1 MRSPIMISVIG
12 GGGKVSPQ
20 DLRIAE
26 EVGYELARRGAV
38 VVCGGLNGVME
49 AVCRGAKSA
58 NGVTIGI
65 LPGSDPTEANLWV
78 DYPVCTGIGSA
89 RNLAVVKSGRAV
101 IAIDGAYGT
110 LSEIG
115 HALGEGIPVIG
126 LSSWELAR
134 KGQPDGSIIRAS
146 SPLEAVEI
154 ALHAVAARHHK

>member
-1 MRSPIMISVIG
+1 MSNPIMISVIG
-12 GGGKVSPQ
+12 GGGEISPQ
-20 DLRIAE
+20 DLRLAE

-38 VVCGGLNGVME
+38 VVCGGLKGVME

-65 LPGSDPTEANLWV
+65 LPGSNPTEANRWV
-78 DYPVCTGIGSA
+78 DYPVCTGIGYA

-134 KGQPDGSIIRAS
+134 NGRPDNSITRAS
-146 SPLEAVEI
+146 SPKEAVEI
-154 ALHAVAARHHK
+154 ALKAAAQQVS

>member
-12 GGGKVSPQ
+12 GGGKVSPR

-26 EVGYELARRGAV
+26 EVGYELARQGAV

-89 RNLAVVKSGRAV
+89 IAVRA
-101 IAIDGAYGT
+101 ATG
-110 LSEIG
+110 
-115 HALGEGIPVIG
+115 
-126 LSSWELAR
+126 
-134 KGQPDGSIIRAS
+134 
-146 SPLEAVEI
+146 
-154 ALHAVAARHHK
+154 